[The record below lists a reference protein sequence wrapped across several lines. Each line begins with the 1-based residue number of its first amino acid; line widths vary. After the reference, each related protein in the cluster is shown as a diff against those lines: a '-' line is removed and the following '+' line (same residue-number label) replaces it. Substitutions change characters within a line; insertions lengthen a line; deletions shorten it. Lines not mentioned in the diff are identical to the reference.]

1 MILCFNTFQI
11 ACPDRTTRPCGNSQ
25 RDIPM
30 FGHICVIR
38 HSAEWIFNL
47 LLHLFYGWRVI
58 CTRPSINCIHLL
70 NTPSQLPPCEVWM
83 MLGAK
88 HTPCAKRG
96 DQYQIAIGCNVLQCD
111 WCPIDW
117 HPRMLCNLFSCS
129 MLFAHR
135 MAIVAARK
143 VSAALILEST
153 FCVSCLWMEFFN
165 IIVLVHVLKW
175 RCNALGTSVFIM
187 LNAHAACQEYCA

>member
-70 NTPSQLPPCEVWM
+70 NTPPNSLLVKYEWCLVQNILPVQNGATNTKLLLVVMCCSVIGAQLIGIPECYAICFLVVCCLLIEWLLLLLGRFLLLWFWSQL
-83 MLGAK
+83 
-88 HTPCAKRG
+88 
-96 DQYQIAIGCNVLQCD
+96 
-111 WCPIDW
+111 
-117 HPRMLCNLFSCS
+117 
-129 MLFAHR
+129 FAFLASGWNSLTLSYWF
-135 MAIVAARK
+135 M
-143 VSAALILEST
+143 
-153 FCVSCLWMEFFN
+153 
-165 IIVLVHVLKW
+165 W